1 MKPPA
6 FQYLRPKS
14 LSEAIEML
22 ANAGEDTKL
31 LAGGQSL
38 VPMLNFRLLKPTA
51 LVDINRVSELD
62 FIHEGEAGLRI
73 GALTRHRVTQ
83 TSPIIAKRFPVLTEA
98 VQHVAHLAIRNRGT
112 FGGSICHADPAAE
125 LPLLVTLLNGKIKL
139 ASKSGVRELSPSEFF
154 LGGLTTAIEEG
165 EILTEVELPYLPS
178 NTFWGFEEFAQRS
191 GDFAIVAAAVTLTI
205 NSGNCEECRI
215 AVLGSETPIRIPDAE
230 RMLVGPSPNAEVV
243 TAAAVLASE
252 AAEWNS
258 DLHASSEFRKQL
270 VRTLVTRA
278 LKSAL
283 DRQRPVH

>member
-14 LSEAIEML
+14 LSEAIDML
-22 ANAGEDTKL
+22 ANAGEDAKL

-51 LVDINRVSELD
+51 LVDINRLSELD
-62 FIHEGEAGLRI
+62 FITEDEGGLRI

-83 TSPIIAKRFPVLTEA
+83 TSSIIAKRFPILTEA
-98 VQHVAHLAIRNRGT
+98 MKHVAHLAIRNRGT
-112 FGGSICHADPAAE
+112 IGGSISHADPAAE
-125 LPLLVTLLNGKIKL
+125 LPLLMTLLNARIKL
-139 ASKSGVRELSPSEFF
+139 ASKSGTRELSPSEFF
-154 LGGLTTAIEEG
+154 LGALTTALEEG
-165 EILTEVELPYLPS
+165 EILTQVELPYLPN

-205 NSGNCEECRI
+205 NAGNCEECRI

-230 RMLVGPSPNAEVV
+230 KMLVGPSPSAEVIV
-243 TAAAVLASE
+243 AAADLASE
-252 AAEWNS
+252 AAEWNT

-270 VRTLVTRA
+270 VRTLVARA
-278 LKSAL
+278 LKAAL
-283 DRQRPVH
+283 DRQRSVH

>member
-14 LSEAIEML
+14 LSEAIDML
-22 ANAGEDTKL
+22 SSAGEDAKI

-62 FIHEGEAGLRI
+62 FIREDEAGLRI

-98 VQHVAHLAIRNRGT
+98 MQHVAHLAIRNRGT
-112 FGGSICHADPAAE
+112 IGGSVSHADPAAE
-125 LPLLVTLLNGKIKL
+125 LPLLMTLLDAKIRL
-139 ASKSGVRELSPSEFF
+139 TSKSGTRELSPSEFF
-154 LGGLTTAIEEG
+154 LGALTTALEEG
-165 EILTEVELPYLPS
+165 EILTEVELPYLPD

-230 RMLVGPSPNAEVV
+230 RMLVGPSPSAEVLT
-243 TAAAVLASE
+243 TAAELASE
-252 AAEWNS
+252 AAEWNT

-270 VRTLVTRA
+270 VRTLVARA
-278 LKSAL
+278 LKAAL
-283 DRQRPVH
+283 DRQRSVH

>member
-6 FQYLRPKS
+6 FQYLRPTS
-14 LSEAIEML
+14 LSEAVDML
-22 ANAGEDTKL
+22 ASAGEDAKV

-51 LVDINRVSELD
+51 LIDINRISELD
-62 FIHEGEAGLRI
+62 FIHEDEAGLRI

-98 VQHVAHLAIRNRGT
+98 MQHVAHLAIRNRGT
-112 FGGSICHADPAAE
+112 IGGSVSHADPAAE
-125 LPLLVTLLNGKIKL
+125 LPLLMTLLNAKIKL
-139 ASKSGVRELSPSEFF
+139 TSKSGTRELSPSEFF
-154 LGGLTTAIEEG
+154 LGALTTALEEG
-165 EILTEVELPYLPS
+165 EILTEIELPYLPD

-191 GDFAIVAAAVTLTI
+191 GDFAIVGAAVTLTI
-205 NSGNCEECRI
+205 NAGNCDECRI

-230 RMLVGPSPNAEVV
+230 RMLVGPSPSAEVV
-243 TAAAVLASE
+243 TAAAELASE

-258 DLHASSEFRKQL
+258 DLHATAEFRKQL
-270 VRTLVTRA
+270 VRTLVARA

-283 DRQRPVH
+283 DRQRSVH

>member
-14 LSEAIEML
+14 LAEAIDIL
-22 ANAGEDTKL
+22 ASAGEDAKL

-73 GALTRHRVTQ
+73 GALTRHRITQ

-98 VQHVAHLAIRNRGT
+98 MQHVAHLAIRNRGT
-112 FGGSICHADPAAE
+112 IGGSVSHADPAAE
-125 LPLLVTLLNGKIKL
+125 LPLLMTLLNARIRL
-139 ASKSGVRELSPSEFF
+139 ASRSGTRELSPSEFF
-154 LGGLTTAIEEG
+154 LGALTTALEEG
-165 EILTEVELPYLPS
+165 EILTEVELPYLPD

-205 NSGNCEECRI
+205 NSGNCEECRV
-215 AVLGSETPIRIPDAE
+215 AVLGGETPIRIPDAE
-230 RMLVGPSPNAEVV
+230 RMLVGPSPSAEVV
-243 TAAAVLASE
+243 TAAAQLASE
-252 AAEWNS
+252 AAAWNA

-270 VRTLVTRA
+270 VRTLVARA

-283 DRQRPVH
+283 DRHRLVH